1 MNIGKIVL
9 MMLSLTFAVFAEAQK
24 IDSVKKD
31 SVHLIKEY
39 HFTGTVSAT
48 NNGISFVPTFTL
60 GKPAAIVNL
69 SVGSN
74 RLSFEPEFR
83 ASLEGKPWSFIFWGR
98 YKIVQNKHFKLHV
111 GAHPAV
117 AFNTI
122 KVTENGK
129 TKEVIQ
135 GQRFLA
141 AEIAPNYFINKNTS
155 VGVYYIVAHGVEIGA
170 VQYTHFLT
178 LNAGFSNI
186 HLSKDFVLRI
196 APQVYYLKMD
206 KKDGFYTSST
216 LTLSNKKYPFSL
228 SYLMNKEIKSNIVT
242 KQFNSNLTLSYAFGN
257 TFYKKG

>member
-1 MNIGKIVL
+1 MNTGKVIL
-9 MMLSLTFAVFAEAQK
+9 MTLSLTFALFAEAQK

-31 SVHLIKEY
+31 TVHLIKEY

-69 SVGSN
+69 SVGTN

-129 TKEVIQ
+129 TKEVVEAELVKA
-135 GQRFLA
+135 GLPA
-141 AEIAPNYFINKNTS
+141 AEIARLSPFKVFEGNKPTNSILVKEINPKTLGALIAMYEHKIF
-155 VGVYYIVAHGVEIGA
+155 VQGVIWNVFSYDQWGVELGKQLANSILPELE
-170 VQYTHFLT
+170 H
-178 LNAGFSNI
+178 NEKI
-186 HLSKDFVLRI
+186 HSHD
-196 APQVYYLKMD
+196 
-206 KKDGFYTSST
+206 SST
-216 LTLSNKKYPFSL
+216 NGLIN
-228 SYLMNKEIKSNIVT
+228 
-242 KQFNSNLTLSYAFGN
+242 QFKAWR
-257 TFYKKG
+257 